1 MTAEP
6 CAHEQLRAT
15 HASVCCEQCGKTL
28 VRLGETARI
37 DSRTTI
43 TLRRGEDG
51 EVLLERYRDN
61 G

>member
-1 MTAEP
+1 MTVEH
-6 CAHEQLRAT
+6 CKHEQVRVSQE
-15 HASVCCEQCGKTL
+15 SVCCERCGKTL

-51 EVLLERYRDN
+51 EVGLYTYRDN